1 MQSNGIAP
9 VEAQGLGKYY
19 GSRRAVDGISLTIR
33 PGEVY
38 GLLGPNGAGKT
49 TTLRMVL
56 GLARPSTGR
65 ARVFGHPPGS
75 PAALA
80 RLGMLVE
87 GPGFYPYLS
96 GRANLRVLARY
107 CGVRAA
113 RVEEVLATVGLAE
126 RAGDPFGRYSLGMK
140 QRLGVGAALLKEPDL
155 LVLDE
160 PTNGLDPAGVAE
172 MRGLIRRLGSSGSTV
187 LLSSH
192 LLAEVEQVCDR
203 IGVVAGGRLVFEG
216 TVGQLRGERRLV
228 VVPTPLDAGRA
239 AAEALVGAG
248 HVEADGSSLRLD
260 TDVDAARLNRHLHEA
275 GIDVHE
281 LRWAE
286 RSLEDVFLELTSAQL
301 NTHPATQPQEA

>member
-1 MQSNGIAP
+1 MQSDTRDGGDAP
-9 VEAQGLGKYY
+9 VEAVGLGKHF
-19 GSRRAVDGISLTIR
+19 GSRRAVDGISLSIR

-56 GLARPSTGR
+56 GLARPTIGR
-65 ARVFGHPPGS
+65 VRVFGYAPGS
-75 PAALA
+75 PQALA

-96 GRANLRVLARY
+96 GRDNLRVLARY
-107 CGVRAA
+107 AGVRPS
-113 RVEEVLATVGLAE
+113 RVPEVLATVGLTG
-126 RAGDPFGRYSLGMK
+126 RAGDPFRSYSLGMK
-140 QRLGVGAALLKEPDL
+140 QRLGVGAALLKDPDL

-172 MRGLIRRLGSSGSTV
+172 MRGLVRRLGSTGHTV

-203 IGVVAGGRLVFEG
+203 IGVVSGGRLVFEG
-216 TVGQLRGERRLV
+216 TVEELRGERRLV
-228 VVPTPLDAGRA
+228 VVPTPLEAGRA

-248 HVEADGSSLRLD
+248 RVEEYGTGLRLD
-260 TDVDAARLNRHLHEA
+260 LPLDSRLSAAAVNRHLLGA
-275 GIDVHE
+275 GVDVHE
-281 LRWAE
+281 LRWSE
-286 RSLEDVFLELTSAQL
+286 RSLEDVFLELTG
-301 NTHPATQPQEA
+301 ATPQEA